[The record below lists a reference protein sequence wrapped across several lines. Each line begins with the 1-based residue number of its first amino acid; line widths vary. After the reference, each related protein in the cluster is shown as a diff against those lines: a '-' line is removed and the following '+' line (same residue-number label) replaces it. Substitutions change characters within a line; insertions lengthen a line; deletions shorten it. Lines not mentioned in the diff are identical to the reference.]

1 MMSSRKRKA
10 SSSEE
15 PVCAL
20 CGRADVDPN
29 VCGHTFFASGIHVH
43 EFCLMFANT
52 ISEARPAWVGPEG
65 LPVAVVRRAVRQA
78 NQKQCFVCGERGA
91 AITCAESGCERSFHL
106 PCAMDGECVTHFFGP
121 RSSYCWEHRPSQ
133 ESREAPA
140 EGTNCLICLEPVGDS
155 LSYHTMVCPACA
167 HCWFHRGCIQQ
178 QALNAGAWCFRC
190 PSCQDILMFLAEMFL
205 MGIHIP
211 LRRPLWEESDAYE
224 SLLERHSRCNACE
237 CLYRGGREQ
246 AEREGPWQLILC
258 SSCAAQGTH
267 RRCSTLADT
276 ADSWECDSC
285 AGLGTASS
293 ANMEHAGSSSASR
306 EGLRPSHSSSVPGNI
321 SSASTSQAA
330 SGPSLSSQLP
340 EHSGHP
346 REPETELRPRLHE
359 DQNPSE
365 QRRGRRRS
373 RRTPAPGAE
382 SSSQTSTRQRASGSS
397 TESPAAA
404 HTMRLRPRRAGQ
416 TRSRSPLRARASHS
430 PNRPRRQRGSR
441 QMPLRESS
449 LPEDRRQSTRQGRSR
464 TQTCSTVGR

>member
-1 MMSSRKRKA
+1 MLLASLSSDIDDGVEC
-10 SSSEE
+10 SLS
-15 PVCAL
+15 
-20 CGRADVDPN
+20 
-29 VCGHTFFASGIHVH
+29 
-43 EFCLMFANT
+43 MFADGTKLSGAFDTVAGKVVIQRDLNRLERCLPT
-52 ISEARPAWVGPEG
+52 PFPKHDQHGWDLKG

-246 AEREGPWQLILC
+246 AEREG
-258 SSCAAQGTH
+258 
-267 RRCSTLADT
+267 D
-276 ADSWECDSC
+276 
-285 AGLGTASS
+285 
-293 ANMEHAGSSSASR
+293 
-306 EGLRPSHSSSVPGNI
+306 
-321 SSASTSQAA
+321 
-330 SGPSLSSQLP
+330 
-340 EHSGHP
+340 
-346 REPETELRPRLHE
+346 
-359 DQNPSE
+359 
-365 QRRGRRRS
+365 
-373 RRTPAPGAE
+373 
-382 SSSQTSTRQRASGSS
+382 
-397 TESPAAA
+397 
-404 HTMRLRPRRAGQ
+404 
-416 TRSRSPLRARASHS
+416 
-430 PNRPRRQRGSR
+430 
-441 QMPLRESS
+441 
-449 LPEDRRQSTRQGRSR
+449 
-464 TQTCSTVGR
+464 

>member
-1 MMSSRKRKA
+1 M
-10 SSSEE
+10 
-15 PVCAL
+15 PVKIFACVRC

-52 ISEARPAWVGPEG
+52 ISEARPAWVGSES

-190 PSCQDILMFLAEMFL
+190 PSCQDILLFLAEMFL

-285 AGLGTASS
+285 AGLGTGK
-293 ANMEHAGSSSASR
+293 MQTV
-306 EGLRPSHSSSVPGNI
+306 PSVPGLG
-321 SSASTSQAA
+321 SGKGWHWVLGSA
-330 SGPSLSSQLP
+330 LP
-340 EHSGHP
+340 ESLKRRCAR
-346 REPETELRPRLHE
+346 RE
-359 DQNPSE
+359 
-365 QRRGRRRS
+365 
-373 RRTPAPGAE
+373 
-382 SSSQTSTRQRASGSS
+382 
-397 TESPAAA
+397 
-404 HTMRLRPRRAGQ
+404 
-416 TRSRSPLRARASHS
+416 
-430 PNRPRRQRGSR
+430 
-441 QMPLRESS
+441 
-449 LPEDRRQSTRQGRSR
+449 
-464 TQTCSTVGR
+464 

>member
-1 MMSSRKRKA
+1 MHMMSSRKRKA

-155 LSYHTMVCPACA
+155 LSYHTMCA
-167 HCWFHRGCIQQ
+167 QPTGLECWRLVLPVPQLSGH
-178 QALNAGAWCFRC
+178 
-190 PSCQDILMFLAEMFL
+190 PHVLAEMFL

-293 ANMEHAGSSSASR
+293 ANMEHAA
-306 EGLRPSHSSSVPGNI
+306 PAVP
-321 SSASTSQAA
+321 A
-330 SGPSLSSQLP
+330 
-340 EHSGHP
+340 
-346 REPETELRPRLHE
+346 
-359 DQNPSE
+359 
-365 QRRGRRRS
+365 GR
-373 RRTPAPGAE
+373 
-382 SSSQTSTRQRASGSS
+382 
-397 TESPAAA
+397 
-404 HTMRLRPRRAGQ
+404 
-416 TRSRSPLRARASHS
+416 
-430 PNRPRRQRGSR
+430 
-441 QMPLRESS
+441 
-449 LPEDRRQSTRQGRSR
+449 D
-464 TQTCSTVGR
+464 